1 MRTRHSVPVL
11 VLAAAL
17 LLAGA
22 PALTAQGG
30 HFEFGGHYGRWT
42 LNPLGNSAEKLIDD
56 ATSDEIRDRILEEI
70 QADYPSLN
78 LLSYAQTV
86 AFDSGGDNYGF
97 SFRWYPKGHRG
108 SFSLGVS
115 VEKCSLKVLPTVE
128 AQMAL
133 QDSITSD
140 LAAFSGAAE
149 ASALIKALTFLM
161 TVRWDIFPSA
171 TVHPYIT
178 FGGGVSTSKALDDS
192 VLSYAYSGQLAG
204 NAIPPET
211 ISGEE
216 SKTLRELRDEALA
229 DDETDFPIPNVLPF
243 VQLNVGLKVR
253 LAKSVH
259 LFVDGGVLNGF
270 IGRGG
275 IAVRL

>member
-1 MRTRHSVPVL
+1 MRTRHSV
-11 VLAAAL
+11 LALTAAL
-17 LLAGA
+17 FLAGA
-22 PALTAQGG
+22 PALMAQGG
-30 HFEFGGHYGRWT
+30 HFEFSGHYGRWT
-42 LNPLGNSAEKLIDD
+42 LNPLGSMAEKLVDD
-56 ATSDEIRDRILEEI
+56 ATSDEIRDRILDEI
-70 QADYPSLN
+70 QSDYPNLN
-78 LLSYAQTV
+78 LLSYAQNV
-86 AFDSGGDNYGF
+86 AFDSGGDNFGF
-97 SFRWYPKGHRG
+97 SFRFYPRGRRG

-115 VEKCSLKVLPTVE
+115 VEKCTLKVLPTVE

-140 LAAFSGAAE
+140 LAAFSGGAE
-149 ASALIKALTFLM
+149 ASAVIKALAFLL

-192 VLSYAYSGQLAG
+192 VLSYAYSGQLTG
-204 NAIPPET
+204 SAIPTET

-216 SKTLRELRDEALA
+216 TKTLRELRDEALA
-229 DDETDFPIPNVLPF
+229 EDETDFPIPNVIPF
-243 VQLNVGLKVR
+243 VQLNIGLKVR
-253 LAKSVH
+253 LAKSIH

>member
-1 MRTRHSVPVL
+1 MRTRHSVL
-11 VLAAAL
+11 ALAAAL
-17 LLAGA
+17 FLAGA
-22 PALTAQGG
+22 PALMAQGG
-30 HFEFGGHYGRWT
+30 HFEFSGHYGRWT
-42 LNPLGNSAEKLIDD
+42 LNPLGNTAEKLVDD

-70 QADYPSLN
+70 QSGYPSLD
-78 LLSYAQTV
+78 LLSYTQTV
-86 AFDSGGDNYGF
+86 AFDSGGDNFGF
-97 SFRWYPKGHRG
+97 SFRFYPGGHRG

-115 VEKCSLKVLPTVE
+115 VEKCTLKVLPTVE

-140 LAAFSGAAE
+140 LAAFSGGAE
-149 ASALIKALTFLM
+149 ASAVIKALAFLL

-192 VLSYAYSGQLAG
+192 VLSYAYSGQLTG
-204 NAIPPET
+204 SAIPTET

-216 SKTLRELRDEALA
+216 TKTLRQLRDEALE
-229 DDETDFPIPNVLPF
+229 DDETDFPIPNVIPF
-243 VQLNVGLKVR
+243 IQLNVGLKVR

-270 IGRGG
+270 VGRGG
-275 IAVRL
+275 IAIRL